1 MTFTKSDLYKNLRMK
16 VQGKM
21 QNAPVPER
29 FAGAGEKLV
38 QFGAKLPQGLVKQLQ
53 AQALIRG
60 VTVSELAARL
70 LTAALGDVP
79 MPALDAVAPVKEGKA
94 VEAKPQA
101 KVAVSKKVAVKKAAV
116 KKAPVKAAPA
126 PKAPAKKAVAAK
138 KPAVKKVAVKKAA
151 VKPAPAKKAAPKPA
165 PAKKA
170 AVKKVAAKK
179 VAAKKAPAKKSPT
192 RKPAA

>member
-1 MTFTKSDLYKNLRMK
+1 MSFTKSDLYKNLRMK

-21 QNAPVPER
+21 QTAPVPDR

-79 MPALDAVAPVKEGKA
+79 LPALDAVAPVKA
-94 VEAKPQA
+94 VEAKADAKRQA
-101 KVAVSKKVAVKKAAV
+101 KVAGVKKAVEKKAAV
-116 KKAPVKAAPA
+116 KAESAKAPAKKVEPKAAVKAALKAAPA
-126 PKAPAKKAVAAK
+126 PKPPAKQAQPKAAPAKPVAAKKAVA
-138 KPAVKKVAVKKAA
+138 KKAA
-151 VKPAPAKKAAPKPA
+151 
-165 PAKKA
+165 
-170 AVKKVAAKK
+170 
-179 VAAKKAPAKKSPT
+179 AKKSPT

>member
-21 QNAPVPER
+21 HSAPVPDR

-60 VTVSELAARL
+60 LTVSELASRL

-79 MPALDAVAPVKEGKA
+79 MPALDAVAPVKVPAKA
-94 VEAKPQA
+94 PAEA
-101 KVAVSKKVAVKKAAV
+101 AVKKAAV
-116 KKAPVKAAPA
+116 KKAAPKVAAEKPVVVKKAAVQAAPT
-126 PKAPAKKAVAAK
+126 PKAPAKKAAAK
-138 KPAVKKVAVKKAA
+138 KAGAKKAA
-151 VKPAPAKKAAPKPA
+151 AVKTVPVKKAAPKPA
-165 PAKKA
+165 TVKPAPVKKA
-170 AVKKVAAKK
+170 A
-179 VAAKKAPAKKSPT
+179 AKKSPT

>member
-1 MTFTKSDLYKNLRMK
+1 MSFTKSDLYKNLRMK

-21 QNAPVPER
+21 QTAPVPDR

-79 MPALDAVAPVKEGKA
+79 LPALDAVAPVKA
-94 VEAKPQA
+94 VEAKADAKRQA
-101 KVAVSKKVAVKKAAV
+101 KVAGVKKAVEKKAAV
-116 KKAPVKAAPA
+116 KAESAKAPAKKVEPKAAVKAAPA
-126 PKAPAKKAVAAK
+126 PKPPVKQAQPKAAPAKPVAAKKAVA
-138 KPAVKKVAVKKAA
+138 KKAA
-151 VKPAPAKKAAPKPA
+151 
-165 PAKKA
+165 
-170 AVKKVAAKK
+170 
-179 VAAKKAPAKKSPT
+179 AKKSPT